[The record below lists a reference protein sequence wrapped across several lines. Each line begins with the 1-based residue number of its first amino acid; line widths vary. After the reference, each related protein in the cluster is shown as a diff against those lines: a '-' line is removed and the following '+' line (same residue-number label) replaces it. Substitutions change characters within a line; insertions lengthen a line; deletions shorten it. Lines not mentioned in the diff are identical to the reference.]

1 MLVADTFVNELMSIS
16 YPKRNEKSFLHD
28 ETLLRRWPP
37 FFLDWNLCLSAK
49 ATVPL

>member
-1 MLVADTFVNELMSIS
+1 MHIAETFVNELMSIS
-16 YPKRNEKSFLHD
+16 HPKINEKSSLHS